1 MSLGDFFIP
10 FLGAFGG
17 GVVSAV
23 AALKYLGG
31 KLIEHQLAKALAD
44 HKLELDKQLAGVN
57 AGMSRLGDVL
67 SRRNEREFTVTEAT
81 WERMIQ
87 AFGLA
92 QEAFGVSSKPS
103 AIFKITGGESEALK
117 IIAKLPFDDEKKEK
131 LRQAGQDGRDDL
143 YSRYELERRYIECHK
158 AWAEYKNYVS
168 THEIFF
174 SEAIYKAFIEIRDDV
189 YGVIVHVEMFIG
201 PDAEDFTGRERV
213 KVAHDLRDIDRKVG
227 ALASVVRQRFG
238 FNET

>member
-1 MSLGDFFIP
+1 
-10 FLGAFGG
+10 
-17 GVVSAV
+17 
-23 AALKYLGG
+23 
-31 KLIEHQLAKALAD
+31 
-44 HKLELDKQLAGVN
+44 
-57 AGMSRLGDVL
+57 MSRLGDVL
-67 SRRNEREFTVTEAT
+67 SRRNEREFTATEAT

-92 QEAFGVSSKPS
+92 QEAFGALSKPP
-103 AIFKITGGESEALK
+103 AIFKITGESEALK
-117 IIAKLPFDDEKKEK
+117 IVAKLSFDDEQKEK

-143 YSRYELERRYIECHK
+143 YSQHELERRYIECHR

-174 SEAIYKAFIEIRDDV
+174 SDAIYKAFIEIRDDV
-189 YGVIVHVEMFIG
+189 YGVIVHGEMFIG
-201 PDAEDFTGRERV
+201 SDAEDFTGRERV
-213 KVAHDLRDIDRKVG
+213 KVARDLRDIDRKVG